1 MVTWRPSTSNESTR
15 PVRIAERRFSGLK
28 MRRRAVLSEGSG
40 KFPIPAAEVD
50 QWRALARPGMLD
62 DADEDGVVPAVQLIE
77 EVAFEIADRAADEGH
92 AQVAHFVVDAGEF
105 VVASGGELRGKIL
118 LIEA

>member
-62 DADEDGVVPAVQLIE
+62 DADEDRVIAPVELIE
-77 EVAFEIADRAADEGH
+77 EVAFESADRAVEEGD
-92 AQVAHFVVDAGEF
+92 AEVAHLVF
-105 VVASGGELRGKIL
+105 
-118 LIEA
+118 